1 MESIWSSYMAKER
14 ERELR
19 WHYGVIDTAKDMLQE
34 ENQRLK
40 TRVEEVESII
50 KKTLESVDKLQS
62 DLYEAKAQKAK
73 AEGR

>member
-1 MESIWSSYMAKER
+1 MESIWSCYMAMER

-19 WHYGVIDTAKDMLQE
+19 WHYRVIDTAKDMLQE

-40 TRVEEVESII
+40 TQVEEVESII

-62 DLYEAKAQKAK
+62 DLYEAKAQKVK